1 MGEGRL
7 LSILEWFKVSQTTW
21 DKNAASLFTNDTRGD
36 SSYATIT
43 KEDAEIKFV
52 IPSRLVH
59 QTTGWKAL
67 SDKVRDDL
75 PSWEVLVSP
84 DSVSLVDTV
93 MLGNPKT
100 PGYTARKQARLAG
113 KEASTIDRSAT
124 FLAREY
130 QEFKSPPLNSTGSSS
145 TLSTAMA
152 SPKTKDNADI
162 LQQIAL
168 LDKSVPV

>member
-21 DKNAASLFTNDTRGD
+21 DKNAASLFTNNTRGD

-43 KEDAEIKFV
+43 KEDAAVKFV
-52 IPSRLVH
+52 IPSRMVH
-59 QTTGWKAL
+59 ETTGFKAL
-67 SDKVRDDL
+67 SDKVRANL

-124 FLAREY
+124 FPARDY

-145 TLSTAMA
+145 TLSTAIA
-152 SPKTKDNADI
+152 SPKIKDNADI